1 MQRRVQRDQHGLG
14 GAPTA
19 SRRSGRARLSRSLVA
34 AAALPVMLVAAGC
47 SSDSGSDGGEDPKAS
62 GASASASASP
72 SPTVRAAVFE
82 QLPEDP
88 CKVLPKKTLK
98 DLVPEAE
105 GGKEGASDDIAKRTS
120 CSWDSLDSNGV
131 KGSQYRWLNVS
142 LLRYDSDVTRGAG
155 DELAQKY
162 YDKQVEDA
170 QGTEGAKGVKAE
182 PVEGLGDEATA
193 VTYELKKKEG
203 TFQQQ
208 TVVVR
213 TENVVVTVDYNGAGF
228 AGDKTPKADGLMKK
242 AKKAAEDAV
251 ASVSEANG
259 KGASEDVSGS
269 PEPDTSSDAS
279 KDSKGSEESKTSD
292 ASDSKASKASDK
304 D

>member
-1 MQRRVQRDQHGLG
+1 
-14 GAPTA
+14 
-19 SRRSGRARLSRSLVA
+19 
-34 AAALPVMLVAAGC
+34 MLVAAGC
-47 SSDSGSDGGEDPKAS
+47 SSDSGSDGGTDPKVS
-62 GASASASASP
+62 DASASASASP
-72 SPTVRAAVFE
+72 SPTVRPAVFG
-82 QLPEDP
+82 QLPEDA
-88 CKVLPKKTLK
+88 CKVLSKKTLK

-105 GGKEGASDDIAKRTS
+105 GGKEGTSDDIAKRTS

-155 DELAQKY
+155 DELAGKY

-193 VTYELKKKEG
+193 VHYELKKKEG

-228 AGDKTPKADGLMKK
+228 AGDKTPDADGLMKK

-251 ASVSEANG
+251 ASVVEANG
-259 KGASEDVSGS
+259 KDGSASPSPSGS
-269 PEPDTSSDAS
+269 TSPS
-279 KDSKGSEESKTSD
+279 GSSS
-292 ASDSKASKASDK
+292 SSKASGK